1 MAEGKRTRSA
11 AHAVTQGDI
20 AEDMRNDDGLRGAVG
35 ISVLDRDCYV
45 RGRLPWSA
53 ADEFRRWRDSDDAY
67 LYTYE
72 QERVGARSRED
83 VRGAFRILCAENEF
97 NPIADM
103 LKGLPKWDHEPRAR
117 FMLWALFGATDGEY
131 TRAVSELWMRGAVR
145 RAFEPGCKFDY
156 TLVLKGAQGIKKS
169 LTGRRLAMREEFFF
183 ETVTAITNPK
193 ITAEQVGG
201 KWIVEIGELSGM
213 RGRDLE
219 AVKAAL
225 TAQKTTVRK
234 AYDRYVSD
242 VPRSCVFL
250 ATTNERTFLTDH
262 TGNRRFLPVACG
274 ESDERKG
281 WDVAGS
287 GELEAFIEQAWAEI
301 VYRYQSAKI
310 RAADEDEFLRL
321 FPLMLDDEGERLAE
335 AVREE
340 SFVEDT
346 RVGAIGEWLE
356 EQLALG
362 VTRVSTRMVAEGALH
377 VEGEGLERNNKLT
390 NEIGNILNESF
401 PEWRFVGKRRI
412 KGSSPVRSWDYV
424 GGAGR

>member
-1 MAEGKRTRSA
+1 MAEGKKGRSA

-20 AEDMRNDDGLRGAVG
+20 AEDMRSDDSLRGAVG
-35 ISVLDRDCYV
+35 VSVLDRDCYV
-45 RGRLPWSA
+45 RGRLPWSRA
-53 ADEFRRWRDSDDAY
+53 VEFRRWRDSDDAY

-72 QERVGARSRED
+72 QERVGTKSRED

-103 LKGLPKWDHEPRAR
+103 LSGLPKWDHEPRAR
-117 FMLWALFGATDGEY
+117 FMLWALFGAKDSDY

-169 LTGRRLAMREEFFF
+169 LTGRRLAMREEFFC
-183 ETVTAITNPK
+183 ETVTDITNPK
-193 ITAEQVGG
+193 TTAEQVGG
-201 KWIVEIGELSGM
+201 KWIVEIGELSGI

-250 ATTNERTFLTDH
+250 ATTNENTFLTDH

-281 WDVAGS
+281 WDAAAS
-287 GELEAFIEQAWAEI
+287 GELVAFIEQAWAEV

-310 RAADEDEFLRL
+310 RARDEDDFLRL
-321 FPLMLDDEGERLAE
+321 FPLMLDEDGERLAE
-335 AVREE
+335 AERED

-356 EQLALG
+356 EQLARG
-362 VTRVSTRMVAEGALH
+362 VTRVCTRMVAEGALH

-390 NEIGNILNESF
+390 NEIGNILNECF
-401 PEWRFVGKRRI
+401 PDWKFVGKRRI

-424 GGAGR
+424 GGGQ